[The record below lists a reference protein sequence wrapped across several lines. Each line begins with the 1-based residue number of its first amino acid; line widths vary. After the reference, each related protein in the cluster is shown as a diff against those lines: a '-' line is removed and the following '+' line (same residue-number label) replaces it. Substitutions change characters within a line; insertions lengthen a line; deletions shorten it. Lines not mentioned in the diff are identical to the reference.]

1 VHHRG
6 VPFDFSQVVV
16 PFRMQPGL
24 RRVAPGSAQLTPSSA
39 DSRHLREKMD
49 VLASVPGQALLHT
62 PGFDDEVVLAAI
74 AAEVAKDERPPFAQ
88 EDTDAFVAPR
98 LGWAVRAGQ
107 VGGSGDAA
115 IGRLL
120 ESMPRALRRT
130 ALLCLAFEEDFAVI
144 DGASA
149 TIPWLAVCLPS
160 RWAPEEKLGR
170 HFAEV
175 HAPVADNE
183 RLVDASEQLA
193 QLVTAG
199 DRWERF
205 VWTFSADPHL
215 QQHPTRR
222 HGGWPE
228 SGDATLIGALA
239 RFRHE
244 RQTFIPVSDA
254 RLALFTIHVESEA
267 IAAAL
272 TSRAAA
278 LRLHASLSSMT
289 AAVLEYKGLAGV
301 RDRLLAWLAQ
311 HAAALP
317 TAKP

>member
-24 RRVAPGSAQLTPSSA
+24 RRVAPGAAQLTPSSA

-74 AAEVAKDERPPFAQ
+74 AAEVAKDGRPPFAQ
-88 EDTDAFVAPR
+88 EGADAFVAPR
-98 LGWAVRAGQ
+98 LGWAVRAGE

-115 IGRLL
+115 IGTLL
-120 ESMPRALRRT
+120 KSMPRALRRT
-130 ALLCLAFEEDFAVI
+130 ALLCLAFEEDFAII
-144 DGASA
+144 DGAST

-160 RWAPEEKLGR
+160 RWAPEEKLGC

-193 QLVTAG
+193 RLVTAG

-205 VWTFSADPHL
+205 VWTFSADPYL
-215 QQHPTRR
+215 QQHPARR

-228 SGDATLIGALA
+228 SGDATLIGQLA

-244 RQTFIPVSDA
+244 RQTFIPVPGA
-254 RLALFTIHVESEA
+254 RLAIFTIHVESQPL
-267 IAAAL
+267 AAAL
-272 TSRAAA
+272 TSRPAA

-301 RDRLLAWLAQ
+301 RDRLLAWLAR

-317 TAKP
+317 AAKP